1 MLRAALFIWS
11 VLCPVV
17 TLRAQPPA
25 ESPTAALSYSIAFN
39 EADSHYANVELTI
52 PAQEQASIELMMP
65 TWTPGSYLI
74 REYARHVDGISAQDA
89 SDKPLVIEKTKK
101 NRWRVDVTPGSDTRI
116 DYRLYCREM
125 SVRTNWI
132 DHDMAI
138 LNGGAT
144 FLTLADNVERPH
156 RVRFEL
162 PQHWNRS
169 VTSLTPIEGLEH
181 TYLAKNLDELI
192 DAPTICGNPIIQ
204 DFMAGGVPHAVANLG
219 DFELWDTEKAAQDV
233 QKIVEQQQKLW
244 GQVPYERYKVLNV
257 IAESGGGLEHDNST
271 LVMTSRWNYRDPEKY
286 QDWLSLIS
294 HEFFH
299 TWNVRRLRPANL
311 ARYDYEQENLT
322 RSLWI
327 AEGITS
333 YYEDVMLV
341 RAGLIDR
348 PSYLK
353 RLSKQIQGLQT
364 TPGRLVQSLSDS
376 SFDAWIKY
384 YRPDENSNNSRVS
397 YYIKGCVVAFL
408 LDARIREAT
417 NDAKSL
423 DDVMRMLYSEHSNA
437 AGFTD
442 EDFRR
447 VASSVAGVDL
457 SEWFESHINSAVE
470 VDFEP
475 ALKWFGLQFAGN
487 KVADVPA
494 GNEPTPAAPN
504 PAGPAPATA
513 SSTTTSEASKA
524 TTPVETKTPPNQ
536 RLPKAWLGLKAS
548 ETAGQVQV
556 TGVTP
561 GSPAQAAG
569 LNVGDELIAFN
580 QYRVS
585 GGQWQTQLNQ
595 LGIGREIQVT
605 IARRG
610 EVRTL
615 TATAIVEPE
624 VNWNLKRMELK
635 VEAAEPFESRLN
647 SWLGKLPESPTKQ
660 P

>member
-1 MLRAALFIWS
+1 MLRAALFCWFT
-11 VLCPVV
+11 LCPVI
-17 TLRAQPPA
+17 TLCAQPPA
-25 ESPTAALSYSIAFN
+25 ESHTAALSYSIAFT
-39 EADSHYANVELTI
+39 EADAHYANIQLTI

-74 REYARHVDGISAQDA
+74 REYARHVDGISAHDA
-89 SDKPLVIEKTKK
+89 TDKPLAIEKIKK
-101 NRWRVDVTPGSDTRI
+101 NRWRVDVTPGSHTRI

-144 FLTLADNVERPH
+144 FLTPADNVERPH

-162 PQHWNRS
+162 PQHWSRS

-181 TYLAKNLDELI
+181 TYLARNLDELI

-233 QKIVEQQQKLW
+233 QKIVEQQQQLW

-271 LVMTSRWNYRDPEKY
+271 LVMTSRWNFRDPEKY

-333 YYEDVMLV
+333 YYEDVILV

-348 PSYLK
+348 TSYLK

-417 NDAKSL
+417 SDAKSL

-437 AGFTD
+437 SGFTD

-457 SEWFESHINSAVE
+457 SEWFELHINSAVE
-470 VDFEP
+470 LDYEP

-487 KVADVPA
+487 KAADVPA
-494 GNEPTPAAPN
+494 RNEPTLAAPN
-504 PAGPAPATA
+504 PAAPDPAAT
-513 SSTTTSEASKA
+513 SSTTTSEAGKG
-524 TTPVETKTPPNQ
+524 TTPAETKTPPNQ
-536 RLPKAWLGLKAS
+536 RLSKAWLGMKAS
-548 ETAGQVQV
+548 ETAGRVLV

-569 LNVGDELIAFN
+569 LNLGDELIAFN

-585 GGQWQTQLNQ
+585 GGLWQTQLNQ
-595 LGIGREIQVT
+595 LGIGREIEVT

-610 EVRTL
+610 EVRKL
-615 TATAIVEPE
+615 SATAIVELE
-624 VNWNLKRMELK
+624 ANWNLKRVELK
-635 VEAAEPFESRLN
+635 AEAAEPFDSRVS
-647 SWLGKLPESPTKQ
+647 SWLGKLPESPSK
-660 P
+660 